1 MTAERGV
8 SRGPSTRHVGI
19 IVGLV
24 LFGIGVLVVADN
36 VRLGA
41 GWASDGPQAGYFP
54 LRIGVLIAVCSVI
67 VVVQAFRRKADQ
79 TIFVEWAKL
88 VPVGKIL
95 FPLILYIAAMQY
107 LGLYVASTLFVGGL
121 MRWLGRYSWGKTVLV
136 PLVMS
141 GIIFWLFEYQFTVPL
156 PKGPLEQWFGY

>member
-1 MTAERGV
+1 VTPERGV
-8 SRGPSTRHVGI
+8 SRGPSTRRVGI

-36 VRLGA
+36 ARIGA
-41 GWASDGPQAGYFP
+41 GWSSDGPQAGYFP
-54 LRIGVLIAVCSVI
+54 LRIGVLIALCSIIVI
-67 VVVQAFRRKADQ
+67 VQAFRRRDDQ

-95 FPLILYIAAMQY
+95 FPLILYIGAMQY

-121 MRWLGRYSWGKTVLV
+121 MRWLGRYSWTKSVLV

-141 GIIFWLFEYQFTVPL
+141 AIIFWLFEYQFTVPL

>member
-1 MTAERGV
+1 M
-8 SRGPSTRHVGI
+8 
-19 IVGLV
+19 
-24 LFGIGVLVVADN
+24 LVVADN

-54 LRIGVLIAVCSVI
+54 LRIGILIAVCSAIVI
-67 VVVQAFRRKADQ
+67 VQAFRHKADE

-121 MRWLGRYSWGKTVLV
+121 MRWLEQLGRAVLV
-136 PLVMS
+136 L
-141 GIIFWLFEYQFTVPL
+141 IAERNYLWLFETCSCSAA
-156 PKGPLEQWFGY
+156 KGRWNMFGY

>member
-1 MTAERGV
+1 VTPERGV

-36 VRLGA
+36 ARIGA

-67 VVVQAFRRKADQ
+67 VIVQAFRRRSDQ

-88 VPVGKIL
+88 IPVSKIL

-121 MRWLGRYSWGKTVLV
+121 MRWLGRYSWSKSVLV

-141 GIIFWLFEYQFTVPL
+141 AIIFWLFEYQFTVPL

>member
-1 MTAERGV
+1 M
-8 SRGPSTRHVGI
+8 

-24 LFGIGVLVVADN
+24 FFALGVWIPTIG
-36 VRLGA
+36 RA
-41 GWASDGPQAGYFP
+41 GWARDGPQAGYSVAH
-54 LRIGVLIAVCSVI
+54 RRAAAVCRS
-67 VVVQAFRRKADQ
+67 VVVQAYRRKSD
-79 TIFVEWAKL
+79 TRVFVEWSKL

-107 LGLYVASTLFVGGL
+107 VGLYVASTLFVGAL
-121 MRWLGRYSWGKTVLV
+121 MRWLGRYSWTKAIIV
-136 PLVMS
+136 PLIMS